1 MTPFDAGSTSEEQIE
16 EENYF
21 VSMTD
26 MMVGVLFIF
35 IIMLM
40 VFALN
45 FQEQTDEQEILAEDQ
60 ILLQQRLREDAAE
73 IAQRLE
79 DLRSEV
85 RDEIDV
91 LDRQQQV
98 RNELL
103 TDIREA
109 LREQGLVVEIDETNG
124 VLRLTE
130 EAVRFSSGSAALIGQ
145 ARVNVERIAAA
156 LAAVLPRYTA
166 CAGNNPVAGCGASG
180 DTTVETVFI
189 EGHTDFIGGDDTN
202 WPLSADRAVATY
214 RAIDAAQPQL
224 STLRNRAGRQIM
236 SVSGYAATRPI
247 TSDGSVDG
255 LAQNRRIDLRFVM
268 ETNSLGR
275 LQEILALTDAM
286 AGEIETLRL
295 IAEE

>member
-1 MTPFDAGSTSEEQIE
+1 MTPFESGSSAEEHIE

-45 FQEQTDEQEILAEDQ
+45 FQEQTDEQESLAQDQ
-60 ILLQQRLREDAAE
+60 TLLQERLREDAGE

-79 DLRSEV
+79 ALRSEV

-103 TDIREA
+103 ADIRQA
-109 LREQGLVVEIDETNG
+109 LRQQGLVVEIDETNG

-156 LAAVLPRYTA
+156 LAAVLPHYTA
-166 CAGNNPVAGCGASG
+166 CSGDNPVAGCGASG

-189 EGHTDFIGGDDTN
+189 EGHTDVIGGDDTN
-202 WPLSADRAVATY
+202 WPLSAARAVATY

-224 STLRNRAGRQIM
+224 SDLRNRADRQIM
-236 SVSGYAATRPI
+236 SVSGYAATRPVTLN
-247 TSDGSVDG
+247 TSPDG

-268 ETNSLGR
+268 ETNTRGR

-286 AGEIETLRL
+286 ASEIETLRS

>member
-1 MTPFDAGSTSEEQIE
+1 MTPFESGSTAEEHIE

-21 VSMTD
+21 ISMTD

-45 FQEQTDEQEILAEDQ
+45 FQEQTDQQES
-60 ILLQQRLREDAAE
+60 LQQQLRVDAVE

-79 DLRSEV
+79 ALRSEIG
-85 RDEIDV
+85 DEIDV

-103 TDIREA
+103 TDIRQA
-109 LREQGLVVEIDETNG
+109 LLQQGLVVEIDETNG

-166 CAGNNPVAGCGASG
+166 CSGDNPVAECGASG

-189 EGHTDFIGGDDTN
+189 EGHTDVIGGDDTN
-202 WPLSADRAVATY
+202 WPLSAARAVATY
-214 RAIDAAQPQL
+214 RAIDAAQSQL
-224 STLRNRAGRQIM
+224 SSLRNRAGRQIM
-236 SVSGYAATRPI
+236 SVSGYAATRPVTLN
-247 TSDGSVDG
+247 TSPDG

-268 ETNSLGR
+268 ETNTRGR
-275 LQEILALTDAM
+275 LQEILTLTNDM
-286 AGEIETLRL
+286 ASEIETLRQ
-295 IAEE
+295 IAGE